1 MIPVEILDVSVPLE
15 STNSVVADDAN
26 EFQASNDGQKITSKI
41 LKTQSYVTLL
51 LCKHQGLT

>member
-26 EFQASNDGQKITSKI
+26 EFQARPY
-41 LKTQSYVTLL
+41 SYVSIR
-51 LCKHQGLT
+51 G